1 MAGDGGRAPD
11 VSEQRAEVEA
21 VARALAG
28 DDSGPWYAY
37 EEDAERAVAAL
48 DAARARDPASVLAA
62 LLAEQPDAT
71 IAALEALLTSDRRK
85 VTMHPAFG
93 SPDPWVCMTCGGSR
107 SPQGEDHE
115 AARRAAHEA
124 AQDYVD
130 AAGGDE
136 VDTGHVVDEA
146 LAAYL
151 SRVAA
156 PPPARDARDDTT
168 TDEAAER

>member
-48 DAARARDPASVLAA
+48 DAVRARDPASVLAA

-71 IAALEALLTSDRRK
+71 SAALETLLTSNEA
-85 VTMHPAFG
+85 V
-93 SPDPWVCMTCGGSR
+93 
-107 SPQGEDHE
+107 ED
-115 AARRAAHEA
+115 AARQANPA
-124 AQDYVD
+124 YD
-130 AAGGDE
+130 AATHDSTRAHWRAIQE
-136 VDTGHVVDEA
+136 RA
-146 LAAYL
+146 LAAACRSL
-151 SRVAA
+151 RPKA
-156 PPPARDARDDTT
+156 PKEDRDA
-168 TDEAAER
+168 